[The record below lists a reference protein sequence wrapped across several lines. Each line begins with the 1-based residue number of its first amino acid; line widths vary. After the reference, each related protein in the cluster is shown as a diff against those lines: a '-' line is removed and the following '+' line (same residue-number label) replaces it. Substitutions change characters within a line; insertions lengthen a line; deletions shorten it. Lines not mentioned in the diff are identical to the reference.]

1 MTGMITD
8 AMKQYERST
17 DEILKTHRRKR
28 PSNAGVK
35 LPDSTNLIAAITI
48 IFVLIVAAVEIV

>member
-1 MTGMITD
+1 MTGITD

-17 DEILKTHRRKR
+17 EDMLKANRAKR
-28 PSNAGVK
+28 PSKAGVK

-48 IFVLIVAAVEIV
+48 IFVLAVAAAEFV